1 MERRAS
7 EPDQLEDLFRID
19 HLTTRMRRN
28 AEGLVILAGES
39 PGRGWRHPVPLVDVL
54 RAAVAEVEDYT
65 RIRVISRT
73 EAALAGSAVADVIHL
88 VAELAE
94 NATIFSPPN
103 TPVRIL
109 GDTVGRGFAIE
120 IEDRGLGI
128 SPEQLA
134 VINRD
139 LADPPEFD
147 LSGSDRLGL
156 FVAARLAQR
165 HDIKISLRPSVYGG
179 TTAIVVIPLALVA
192 RPEAAGIGRG
202 SAARELPSR
211 LARRPTAL
219 GPGSA
224 PGPALSFTA
233 PDNAAAL
240 TGAAVTVA
248 VPAPEGAAGDDP
260 RAAEPD
266 PKMTTA
272 GLIELGLPVRVRQE
286 SLAPRLR
293 EQAGPAGQ
301 GNGAAEPAGGAARAA
316 ADRSRAPL
324 WPLCSAAG
332 SWAGRLPCCRRQR
345 RRTARGRAT

>member
-1 MERRAS
+1 M
-7 EPDQLEDLFRID
+7 
-19 HLTTRMRRN
+19 
-28 AEGLVILAGES
+28 
-39 PGRGWRHPVPLVDVL
+39 
-54 RAAVAEVEDYT
+54 
-65 RIRVISRT
+65 
-73 EAALAGSAVADVIHL
+73 IHL

-301 GNGAAEPAGGAARAA
+301 GNGAAGPAGGAARAA
-316 ADRSRAPL
+316 ADRSPEVAR
-324 WPLCSAAG
+324 STMAA
-332 SWAGRLPCCRRQR
+332 LQR
-345 RRTARGRAT
+345 GWELGRATAVLPQAAPTDGPRTGDLTAGEDPADDLPTEGPRTSDLTADDRAAGERAGRERATDTHDQ